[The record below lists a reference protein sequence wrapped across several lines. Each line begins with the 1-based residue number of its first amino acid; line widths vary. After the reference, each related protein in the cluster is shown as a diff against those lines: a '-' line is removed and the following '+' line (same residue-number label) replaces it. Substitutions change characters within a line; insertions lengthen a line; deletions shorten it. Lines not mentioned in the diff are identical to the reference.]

1 MLNKILDMDNAFF
14 RALKKLG
21 YIWWL
26 HILWLL
32 CSLPIITAGAA
43 TTALVFACMRLRDND
58 EAVMRN
64 FFTSFKRNF
73 VQSTVLFCLFLVA
86 GLVLVFDI
94 IAAGQLDSAFGSV
107 LRISTLALMLL
118 YCVSLLYV
126 FAIQAKFVNTIRN
139 TLKYSFIVAGKY
151 LKYTLHICFI
161 AAVFVWLNTTIVF
174 VNFFT
179 LSMGFGIAVYILSG
193 YYNKIFNKI
202 LELNV
207 V

>member
-64 FFTSFKRNF
+64 FFTSCGG
-73 VQSTVLFCLFLVA
+73 TGACL
-86 GLVLVFDI
+86 
-94 IAAGQLDSAFGSV
+94 
-107 LRISTLALMLL
+107 
-118 YCVSLLYV
+118 
-126 FAIQAKFVNTIRN
+126 
-139 TLKYSFIVAGKY
+139 
-151 LKYTLHICFI
+151 
-161 AAVFVWLNTTIVF
+161 
-174 VNFFT
+174 
-179 LSMGFGIAVYILSG
+179 
-193 YYNKIFNKI
+193 
-202 LELNV
+202 
-207 V
+207 

>member
-73 VQSTVLFCLFLVA
+73 VQSTVLFCLFLVV
-86 GLVLVFDI
+86 GLVLAFDI

-107 LRISTLALMLL
+107 LRISTLAIMLP

-151 LKYTLHICFI
+151 LKYTLQICFI

-179 LSMGFGIAVYILSG
+179 LSMGFGIAAYLLSG

-202 LELNV
+202 LELNAV
-207 V
+207 